1 MKTMI
6 LNGTTNS
13 DSDPIINLIT
23 QNLTCQYR
31 IIDLYSLEM
40 SRLITPEKEID
51 KIIESC
57 HSIIIISPVVF
68 GTLSG
73 RLIEFASRYINS
85 PLSFAPKIGLAV
97 FVSNDGDIGYA
108 SSTAKSIMN
117 CLNVQEK
124 PPDVIVDNDTYN
136 ELLSMID
143 KINSK
148 AENNVS
154 DTIGTNAKITKYSSP
169 QDKFNLYRSLFKG
182 REDVYALRWY
192 NSKTEKSGYS
202 PVCSNKWLPGVCD
215 MPKVKCADCN
225 YRSYT
230 RLDDK
235 AIYSHLSG
243 KDALCRD
250 VIGIYPMLPDETTN
264 ILVLP
269 TN

>member
-40 SRLITPEKEID
+40 SLLITPEKEID

-57 HSIIIISPVVF
+57 HSIIIISLVVF

-85 PLSFAPKIGLAV
+85 PLSFAPKIGLSV

-108 SSTAKSIMN
+108 SSTAQSIMN

-124 PPDVIVDNDTYN
+124 LPDVIVDNDTYN

-169 QDKFNLYRSLFKG
+169 QDKINLYRSLFKG
-182 REDVYALRWY
+182 REDVLR
-192 NSKTEKSGYS
+192 
-202 PVCSNKWLPGVCD
+202 
-215 MPKVKCADCN
+215 
-225 YRSYT
+225 
-230 RLDDK
+230 
-235 AIYSHLSG
+235 
-243 KDALCRD
+243 
-250 VIGIYPMLPDETTN
+250 
-264 ILVLP
+264 
-269 TN
+269 